1 MAFQQG
7 LSGLNSASRNLDVI
21 GHNIAN
27 ANTVGMKSSRAEFAE
42 LYASSINSGGGNKG
56 IGVTVA
62 TVSQMFTQGNITVT
76 GNDLDLAING
86 NGFFEVTQPNGTLA
100 YTRAGMFKLDR
111 EGNIVN
117 QQGGQLMGYPTDAD
131 GNRLSF
137 DSQPLSLPTGAPIPA
152 RQTSSLVAQFNLDAR
167 APVASSVTPP
177 TPLTTYGTSV
187 VAYDPQGM
195 EVPVAL
201 AFTKTANNTWDVYAS
216 VNGGTPAPL
225 TPPVSLNF
233 NADGTINPASI
244 TPSPTITLASPNDPT
259 VTFPVT
265 LDLSAASQFGTDF
278 AVFDLDQDGYF
289 PGEFV
294 GLSIDESGVVTGR
307 YSNGETRAAG
317 QVALINFRNSQG
329 LSPSSGGN
337 WSATFASG
345 EPVRGEPGAGNFGGI
360 RSGALEDSNVDLT
373 AELVNMMTAQR
384 AYQAN
389 AQTIKTQDQV
399 LSTLLNMR

>member
-1 MAFQQG
+1 
-7 LSGLNSASRNLDVI
+7 
-21 GHNIAN
+21 
-27 ANTVGMKSSRAEFAE
+27 
-42 LYASSINSGGGNKG
+42 
-56 IGVTVA
+56 
-62 TVSQMFTQGNITVT
+62 QGNITVT

-86 NGFFEVTQPNGTLA
+86 NGFFEVTQPNGTMA

-117 QQGGQLMGYPTDAD
+117 QQGGQLMGYPTDAA

-137 DSQPLSLPTGAPIPA
+137 DSRPLSLPTSAPIPA
-152 RQTSSLVAQFNLDAR
+152 RQTSAIVAQFNLDAR
-167 APVASSVTPP
+167 APVAASVTPP

-201 AFTKTANNTWDVYAS
+201 AFTKTANNSWEVYAS
-216 VNGGTPAPL
+216 VNGGAPAPL
-225 TPPVSLNF
+225 APPVNLNF
-233 NADGTINPASI
+233 NADGTIDPASI
-244 TPSPTITLASPNDPT
+244 TPPPTITLASPNDPT

-265 LDLSAASQFGTDF
+265 LDMSAASQFGTDF

-294 GLSIDESGVVTGR
+294 GLSIDEAGVVTGR

-345 EPVRGEPGAGNFGGI
+345 EPVRGEPGAGNFGSI